1 MRLKHVLIG
10 LAGLVVVVVGG
21 AIIAVKSIDFNQY
34 RSTIADQVK
43 QAGGRELKIAGDLKV
58 GISLTPTV
66 AVDDVSFANAA
77 WGSRPEMATVKR
89 FEAEM
94 ELLPLISGNIRV
106 KRVVLKGA
114 DILLETDS
122 KGQGNWAFGQPG
134 AAAQPTTAPASGGT
148 GKLPTVNRMAFED
161 VTITYK
167 DGVTKKTQT
176 VALQKVSAESADENS
191 PIVLEIVANLNGNPV
206 SASGSVGALSAI
218 AANQPLPIDIK
229 AEGGGAT
236 LAAKGT
242 IDKPAAGKGVAIALT
257 AGGKSLADLSPLAG
271 AQLPPLG
278 PYSFSGNLSD
288 ADGGYKVAGMQLKMG
303 TSDLAGDASV
313 ALADARPKIM
323 ATLASSLLDAK
334 DFGLKPAPSPDA
346 APTASKSGDG
356 RVFPAD
362 PLPFDLLKV
371 ADASIAFNGQ
381 KVVRG
386 PATLDGLAVA
396 LDLAGGKL
404 TISKIDAGLSGGKLA
419 ISGVIDG
426 SAPQP
431 AIALKLTS
439 RGVEAGTLL
448 QTFGQSAVL
457 SGGKVDLD
465 VDVKGQGES
474 VRQIMAGLNGHT
486 DMKMGSAKI
495 NNSFAKIMFAD
506 LFKLISTGGSA
517 DGSNLSCVVS
527 KFDIAKGVATSKA
540 LVVDTSGA
548 TIIGS
553 GKIMLDSE
561 KLDMHLNPQAKQASL
576 ASLAIPVNVGGTL
589 ASPSV
594 LPDAAG
600 AAKGA
605 VVGAVSGGGAVAGAL
620 TGLVTGSGGGGGGA
634 AASSGGCSATAST
647 EAPATA
653 APAQQPAASK
663 SQEGTEKT
671 KGDVGKALKDL
682 LP

>member
-43 QAGGRELKIAGDLKV
+43 QATGRELKIAGDLKV

-148 GKLPTVNRMAFED
+148 GKLPTVNRIAFED

-242 IDKPAAGKGVAIALT
+242 IDKAAAGEGVAIALT

-634 AASSGGCSATAST
+634 ATSSGGCSATAST

-653 APAQQPAASK
+653 APAQQPAESK

>member
-1 MRLKHVLIG
+1 M
-10 LAGLVVVVVGG
+10 
-21 AIIAVKSIDFNQY
+21 
-34 RSTIADQVK
+34 
-43 QAGGRELKIAGDLKV
+43 
-58 GISLTPTV
+58 
-66 AVDDVSFANAA
+66 
-77 WGSRPEMATVKR
+77 
-89 FEAEM
+89 
-94 ELLPLISGNIRV
+94 
-106 KRVVLKGA
+106 
-114 DILLETDS
+114 
-122 KGQGNWAFGQPG
+122 
-134 AAAQPTTAPASGGT
+134 
-148 GKLPTVNRMAFED
+148 
-161 VTITYK
+161 
-167 DGVTKKTQT
+167 
-176 VALQKVSAESADENS
+176 
-191 PIVLEIVANLNGNPV
+191 
-206 SASGSVGALSAI
+206 
-218 AANQPLPIDIK
+218 
-229 AEGGGAT
+229 
-236 LAAKGT
+236 
-242 IDKPAAGKGVAIALT
+242 
-257 AGGKSLADLSPLAG
+257 
-271 AQLPPLG
+271 
-278 PYSFSGNLSD
+278 
-288 ADGGYKVAGMQLKMG
+288 
-303 TSDLAGDASV
+303 
-313 ALADARPKIM
+313 
-323 ATLASSLLDAK
+323 
-334 DFGLKPAPSPDA
+334 
-346 APTASKSGDG
+346 
-356 RVFPAD
+356 FPAD

-620 TGLVTGSGGGGGGA
+620 TGLATGSGGGGGGA
-634 AASSGGCSATAST
+634 AASSGGCSATASM

>member
-1 MRLKHVLIG
+1 MQLKHVLIG
-10 LAGLVVVVVGG
+10 LAGLAVVVVGG

-43 QAGGRELKIAGDLKV
+43 QATGRELKIAGDLKV

-148 GKLPTVNRMAFED
+148 GKLPTVNRIAFED

-288 ADGGYKVAGMQLKMG
+288 AESGYKVAGMQLKMG

-313 ALADARPKIM
+313 ALADAKSKIV
-323 ATLASSLLDAK
+323 ATLVSNLLDAK
-334 DFGLKPAPSPDA
+334 DFGVKPAPSPDA
-346 APTASKSGDG
+346 APTASKSSDG

-634 AASSGGCSATAST
+634 AASSGGCSATASM

>member
-43 QAGGRELKIAGDLKV
+43 QATGRELKIAGDLKV

-94 ELLPLISGNIRV
+94 GLLPLISGNIRV

-148 GKLPTVNRMAFED
+148 GKLPTVNRIAFED

-288 ADGGYKVAGMQLKMG
+288 TDGGYKVAGMQLKMG

-527 KFDIAKGVATSKA
+527 KFDIRKGVATSKA